1 MVNKFLYP
9 AGGAETYLFQLGK
22 YWEEQGNEVEYFGME
37 HPDNKVGNRWNLYT
51 RSMDFH
57 RMGIFANVTNPFRIV
72 YSREAKKKMGKI
84 LECFRPHVIHIH
96 NFNYQ
101 LTPSVLLAV
110 EAYRKRTGRKV
121 RVVYTAH
128 DSQLVCPNHYMYR
141 PKGNQV
147 CDACLHGSFFQCAQG
162 RCIHGSFLRSLLGSL
177 EAVYWNW
184 RKVYKSLDVIICPSL
199 FMKRQL
205 DTNPDFAGKTVRLCN
220 FVEPVKEAEKKKG
233 SYVLYFGR
241 YSEEK
246 GIRTLLQVCREL
258 PQIPFV
264 FAGGGP
270 LEALTE
276 GIPNVKNMGFLSQE
290 QLDPVI
296 RGARFSIC
304 PSECNENCPF
314 SIIESMMHKTP
325 VLGSDRG
332 GIPELIETGHT
343 GWLFSA
349 GEKEKLKDSI
359 VRIWNSEEPEK
370 FEEACG
376 RKSFDSLETY
386 AKKLLQWYRPR

>member
-1 MVNKFLYP
+1 M
-9 AGGAETYLFQLGK
+9 
-22 YWEEQGNEVEYFGME
+22 
-37 HPDNKVGNRWNLYT
+37 
-51 RSMDFH
+51 
-57 RMGIFANVTNPFRIV
+57 
-72 YSREAKKKMGKI
+72 
-84 LECFRPHVIHIH
+84 
-96 NFNYQ
+96 
-101 LTPSVLLAV
+101 
-110 EAYRKRTGRKV
+110 
-121 RVVYTAH
+121 
-128 DSQLVCPNHYMYR
+128 
-141 PKGNQV
+141 
-147 CDACLHGSFFQCAQG
+147 
-162 RCIHGSFLRSLLGSL
+162 
-177 EAVYWNW
+177 
-184 RKVYKSLDVIICPSL
+184 
-199 FMKRQL
+199 
-205 DTNPDFAGKTVRLCN
+205 
-220 FVEPVKEAEKKKG
+220 EPVKEAEKKKG